1 MKNITIILMFI
12 ALVSCDFNSKTKTNS
27 AADPVMSNKVVV
39 DSVINGVLIKSLEK
53 DSLVETVF
61 GSDMKKK
68 EACTYLCPEDELWCL
83 TNTYT
88 MRINK
93 AGNIV
98 YMWRCDGDSSHNY
111 WIKG

>member
-1 MKNITIILMFI
+1 MKYYIIFLSFFI
-12 ALVSCDFNSKTKTNS
+12 LSSCDFNSKTKIS
-27 AADPVMSNKVVV
+27 SVDDPVMPDKVVV
-39 DSVINGVLIKSLEK
+39 DSIVNGVLIKSLEK

-61 GSDMKKK
+61 GSDMKKN
-68 EACTYLCPEDELWCL
+68 ETCTYLCPEDELWCL
-83 TNTYT
+83 SNTYT

-93 AGNIV
+93 AGHIV

>member
-1 MKNITIILMFI
+1 MKYYIIFLSFFI
-12 ALVSCDFNSKTKTNS
+12 LNSCDFNSKTKIS
-27 AADPVMSNKVVV
+27 SVDDPVMPDKVVV
-39 DSVINGVLIKSLEK
+39 DSIVNGVLIKSLEK

-61 GSDMKKK
+61 GSDMKKN

-83 TNTYT
+83 SNTYT

-93 AGNIV
+93 AGHIV

-111 WIKG
+111 WVKG